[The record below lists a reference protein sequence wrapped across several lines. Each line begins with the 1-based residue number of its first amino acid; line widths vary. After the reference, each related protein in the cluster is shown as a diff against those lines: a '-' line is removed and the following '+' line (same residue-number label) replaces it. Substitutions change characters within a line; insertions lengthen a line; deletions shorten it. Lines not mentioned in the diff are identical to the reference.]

1 MSFYENHIFPIAL
14 DIALMGV
21 KQTRQEMIASAEGR
35 VLEVGIGNG
44 ANLQYYTDKAS
55 EVVGIE
61 PCEAMVN
68 MAQKKVDKLDG
79 LTDKYKLHVGG
90 GEALPFA
97 DDSFDT
103 AVACLVFCTIPEA
116 EAAAREMYR
125 VLKPGGSL
133 LFFEHV
139 HSEGKVMSRI
149 QKLLNPVWKPLACG
163 CHLTRD
169 THALFD
175 KTGFVYDEMERYV
188 HPKMFNIFASVIEGK
203 AVKPMVTA

>member
-21 KQTRQEMIASAEGR
+21 KQTRQEMIASAEGK

-61 PCEAMVN
+61 PCQAMVD
-68 MAQKKVDKLDG
+68 MAQKKVDKLEG
-79 LTDKYKLHVGG
+79 GADKFALHVGG
-90 GEALPFA
+90 GEALPFE
-97 DDSFDT
+97 DNSFDT

-125 VLKPGGSL
+125 VLKPGGTL

-139 HSEGKVMSRI
+139 ESEGKVMSKV
-149 QKLLNPVWKPLACG
+149 QKLFNPIWKPLACG
-163 CHLTRD
+163 CNLTRD
-169 THALFD
+169 TYTLFD
-175 KTGFVYDEMERYV
+175 EVGFVYDEVERYV
-188 HPKMFNIFASVIEGK
+188 HPKMVSFFASVIEGR
-203 AVKPMVTA
+203 AVKPLQEA